1 MDDPFVF
8 APAVLFVFEV
18 FGMRLGIVTGSFDV
32 DANVR
37 RKALVGLTADGLDM
51 DDDDEKEDDDTLVFV
66 RAVVVLLFNEVV
78 VRLAVESDVFDVE
91 ANGRRM
97 VWVEWV
103 VDDGKDEPFTGLE
116 AESVR
121 AFTRRFSSSVPL
133 RLMPTGIFD
142 RVMLVRG

>member
-8 APAVLFVFEV
+8 AAAVPVVFED
-18 FGMRLGIVTGSFDV
+18 FGMRLGVVTGSFDV

-37 RKALVGLTADGLDM
+37 RKALVGLTADSLDT
-51 DDDDEKEDDDTLVFV
+51 DVDDEDDDDTLVFV

-78 VRLAVESDVFDVE
+78 VRLAVERGVFDVD
-91 ANGRRM
+91 ASGRRM

-103 VDDGKDEPFTGLE
+103 DDGMDEPFAGLE